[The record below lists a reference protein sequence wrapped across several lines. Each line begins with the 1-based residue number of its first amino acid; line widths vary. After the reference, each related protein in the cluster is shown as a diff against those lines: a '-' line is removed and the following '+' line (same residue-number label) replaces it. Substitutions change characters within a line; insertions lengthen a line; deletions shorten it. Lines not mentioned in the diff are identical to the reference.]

1 MGRRLP
7 PTPFRE
13 RCRLS
18 PPTQRCQE
26 APLLSARLLRS
37 TSAKKSAATRAD
49 CTQLSPSGSRRAA
62 DCSDSA
68 DALTLAAAL
77 HFIAAS
83 SRLQAP
89 PASGLRA
96 FAKISASDKILCL
109 LPDRNLLPA
118 PHAAEKCTIL
128 STTRKIVARAKRAKR
143 ESKSQRRE
151 SSRLQHKLHA
161 AHRHSL
167 LLCVRQGT
175 STRLRCTRT
184 SKSTTAPPANF
195 RRHLVR
201 RATASTL
208 CELRRTQTTFASDTR
223 RASFRH
229 RTQVAALPRPLRAAH
244 WAALDTDALRRP
256 HLLLA
261 GVSDQ
266 RCVEY
271 KCGGGRHCGADRSPA
286 RAPCMCTRLAGTR
299 ARVTTRCA
307 LSRRL

>member
-201 RATASTL
+201 RAMASTL
-208 CELRRTQTTFASDTR
+208 CELRRTQTTFALTHAARRSATGRKWQHYLDLSAPHTGPRWILTLFVVLIYCLRVYLINGVWSINAAADDTAEPIDR
-223 RASFRH
+223 
-229 RTQVAALPRPLRAAH
+229 
-244 WAALDTDALRRP
+244 
-256 HLLLA
+256 LLA
-261 GVSDQ
+261 PSACALV
-266 RCVEY
+266 
-271 KCGGGRHCGADRSPA
+271 SPA
-286 RAPCMCTRLAGTR
+286 RAR
-299 ARVTTRCA
+299 A
-307 LSRRL
+307 